1 MSIQR
6 LGGIAFLI
14 GLFLCFVFALISD
27 YAPWITI
34 TLLLLGIIVGL
45 LNIKDKDTNQ
55 FLLASIVLIATSA
68 TPVGDL
74 PAIGGFLQ
82 NLVTNFASFVGPAAL
97 IVSIFVIVKIAH
109 IKF

>member
-14 GLFLCFVFALISD
+14 GLFLCFLLAFIST
-27 YAPWITI
+27 YAVWITI
-34 TLLLLGIIVGL
+34 TLLLLGFVVGV

-68 TPVGDL
+68 TPVDKFPLVGD
-74 PAIGGFLQ
+74 FLQ
-82 NLVTNFASFVGPAAL
+82 RMVINFASFVGPAAL
-97 IVSIFVIVKIAH
+97 VVSVFVVIKIAH
-109 IKF
+109 FK

>member
-14 GLFLCFVFALISD
+14 GLFLCIIFAFLSP
-27 YAPWITI
+27 AVWITI
-34 TLLLLGIIVGL
+34 TLLLLGFVVGF

-82 NLVTNFASFVGPAAL
+82 NLVINFASFVGPAAL

>member
-6 LGGIAFLI
+6 LGGITFIVGLI
-14 GLFLCFVFALISD
+14 LCFLFAFISTP
-27 YAPWITI
+27 ALWITI
-34 TLLLLGIIVGL
+34 TLLLLGFVVGF

-74 PAIGGFLQ
+74 PAIGAFLSRV
-82 NLVTNFASFVGPAAL
+82 VTNFASFVGPAAL
-97 IVSIFVIVKIAH
+97 IVSIFVVIKIAH
-109 IKF
+109 SK

>member
-14 GLFLCFVFALISD
+14 GLFFCVLLASVSE
-27 YAPWITI
+27 YATWITI
-34 TLLLLGIIVGL
+34 TLLLLGFVVGF

-68 TPVGDL
+68 TPVDKI
-74 PAIGGFLQ
+74 PAIGDFLQ
-82 NLVTNFASFVGPAAL
+82 RIVINFASFVGPAAL
-97 IVSIFVIVKIAH
+97 IVSIFIVIKIAH
-109 IKF
+109 SK

>member
-1 MSIQR
+1 MNIKG

-14 GLFLCFVFALISD
+14 GLLFCILLAIIPT
-27 YAPWITI
+27 YATWITI
-34 TLLLLGIIVGL
+34 TLLLLGLVVGF

-74 PAIGGFLQ
+74 PAIGAFLQ
-82 NLVTNFASFVGPAAL
+82 RVVVNFVSFVGPAAL
-97 IVSIFVIVKIAH
+97 VVSIFVIIKIARS
-109 IKF
+109 K